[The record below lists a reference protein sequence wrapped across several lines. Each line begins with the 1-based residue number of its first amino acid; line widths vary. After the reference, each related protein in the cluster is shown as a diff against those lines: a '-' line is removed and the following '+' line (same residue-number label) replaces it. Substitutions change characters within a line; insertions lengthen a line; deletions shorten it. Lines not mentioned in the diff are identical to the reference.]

1 MDPAI
6 LGMLDE
12 LARAI
17 ARNHGDGRIRRER
30 VFRDHQDLLAH
41 DDDWLI
47 SRFRLPRA
55 VLLEL
60 CAELGPALQRSTRR
74 THALPVPIQVGP
86 RCMQYNT
93 E

>member
-6 LGMLDE
+6 LGVLDV
-12 LARAI
+12 LARAM
-17 ARNHGDGRIRRER
+17 RRER
-30 VFRDHQDLLAH
+30 VFRDHHDLLAH

-60 CAELGPALQRSTRR
+60 CAELGPALERSTRR
-74 THALPVPIQVGP
+74 THALPVPTQVGP
-86 RCMQYNT
+86 LAT
-93 E
+93 

>member
-1 MDPAI
+1 MDPVT
-6 LGMLDE
+6 LGAVEL
-12 LARAI
+12 LARAMEEE
-17 ARNHGDGRIRRER
+17 NPGRIRRER
-30 VFRDHQDLLAH
+30 VFRDQQDLLAH

-60 CAELGPALQRSTRR
+60 CAELGPALERSTRR
-74 THALPVPIQVGP
+74 THAIPVSTQVG
-86 RCMQYNT
+86 RNKYL